1 MWSSRVRAR
10 TVKGQVHCKLAKL
23 VLFTAGLFL
32 SLSFV
37 CFAQD
42 SGNPADTAPADQA
55 QKVKTPPDP
64 TIESRIQADEADQSE
79 VVRERKFTSWNQYE
93 GKYITARAGAGFLVD
108 FNAFAQNE
116 ESKDQLSVS
125 PGFKIRDFRFLLAGK
140 FPEFERSVTY
150 SFGIMWDAP
159 TRSWLIRQ
167 TGVMIA
173 LSKTWGNLFIGRTKE
188 GFSLNKV
195 MTGYDGWTM
204 ERFTMNDATVP
215 LLADGFKWLGY
226 LPKYGFMWNVG
237 YYNDIFSK
245 GQSFS
250 SYSSQEVAR
259 LAWLPIR
266 GVSNT
271 HSLLHLGI
279 NLRYGKPVDNALR
292 LRSRPEAFLAPYFV
306 DTGKFP
312 ATSTFMTGPEVYYRR
327 RNWLF
332 GGEYWI
338 QKVSSP
344 STRNPLFNGGDV
356 AATWVITGE
365 TRTYNTIGGF
375 FRAVIPQRPVFSG
388 GPGAWELVSRYSYI
402 NLDSGPI
409 SGGRFGRFTEQ
420 LNWYLSQY
428 VRLEF
433 NYGYGHLDRF
443 QLRGNTQFFQSR
455 IQLQL

>member
-1 MWSSRVRAR
+1 MRPC
-10 TVKGQVHCKLAKL
+10 TIKGLGKLAKL
-23 VLFTAGLFL
+23 GLFTAGLLL
-32 SLSFV
+32 SLSLAGV
-37 CFAQD
+37 AQD
-42 SGNPADTAPADQA
+42 SNGNSAGAAPAGQP
-55 QKVKTPPDP
+55 QKLKTPPDP
-64 TIESRIQADEADQSE
+64 TIENAIQADEADESE
-79 VVRERKFTSWNQYE
+79 IVPERKFTSWNQYE
-93 GKYITARAGAGFLVD
+93 GKYITARAGAGLLVD
-108 FNAFAQNE
+108 FVAFAQDQK
-116 ESKDQLSVS
+116 SKDQESLS
-125 PGFKIRDFRFLLAGK
+125 PGFKLRDFRFLLTGK

-167 TGVMIA
+167 TGVMVA
-173 LSKTWGNLFIGRTKE
+173 LSKTWGSLFIGRTKE
-188 GFSLNKV
+188 GYSLNKV

-204 ERFTMNDATVP
+204 ERSPMNDATVL
-215 LLADGFKWLGY
+215 LLADGVKWLGY

-266 GVSNT
+266 AVSDT

-292 LRSRPEAFLAPYFV
+292 LRSRPEAFPAPYFV

-312 ATSTFMTGPEVYYRR
+312 ATATFMTGPEVYYRR

-332 GGEYWI
+332 GSEYWI

-344 STRNPLFNGGDV
+344 STHNPFFNGGDV
-356 AATWVITGE
+356 VATWIITGE
-365 TRTYNTIGGF
+365 TRTYNTVGGF
-375 FRAVIPQRPVFSG
+375 FRAVIPQRPVFSA
-388 GPGAWELVSRYSYI
+388 GPGAWELVSHYSYT
-402 NLDSGPI
+402 NLDGGTI
-409 SGGRFGRFTEQ
+409 RGGRFGRFTEQ

-433 NYGYGHLDRF
+433 NYGYGRLDRF
-443 QLRGNTQFFQSR
+443 GLRGNTQFFQSR
-455 IQLQL
+455 IQLQM

>member
-1 MWSSRVRAR
+1 VMPC
-10 TVKGQVHCKLAKL
+10 TVKGVVNAQFIKLELFAAWL
-23 VLFTAGLFL
+23 VLLLA
-32 SLSFV
+32 SFA

-42 SGNPADTAPADQA
+42 EDTNPVGSDPKDQP
-55 QKVKTPPDP
+55 QKVQTPTDP
-64 TIESRIQADEADQSE
+64 TIQSTIEADEGDASQ
-79 VVRERKFTSWNQYE
+79 VVPERQFSSWNQYE
-93 GKYITARAGAGFLVD
+93 GKYFTARAGGGFLYD
-108 FNAFAQNE
+108 TAAYAQDTQ
-116 ESKDQLSVS
+116 SKEQFPLEFSY
-125 PGFKIRDFRFLLAGK
+125 KIRDFRFLLAGK
-140 FPEFERSVTY
+140 FPEFKRSVTY
-150 SFGIMWDAP
+150 SFGIMHDAP

-167 TGVMIA
+167 TGVMVA
-173 LSKTWGNLFIGRTKE
+173 LSEKWGHLFIGRTKE

-204 ERFTMNDATVP
+204 ERSPMNDATVP

-226 LPKYGFMWNVG
+226 LPTYGLMWNVG

-266 GVSNT
+266 AVSET

-279 NLRYGKPVDNALR
+279 NVRYGKPAEDKLQ
-292 LRSRPEAFLAPYFV
+292 LRSRPEAFPAPYFV
-306 DTGKFP
+306 DTGKFA
-312 ATSTFMTGPEVYYRR
+312 ATATFMAGPEVYYRR

-332 GGEYWI
+332 GSEYWI
-338 QKVSSP
+338 EKVKSP
-344 STRNPLFNGGDV
+344 STHNPLFNGGDI
-356 AATWVITGE
+356 AATWIITGE
-365 TRTYNTIGGF
+365 TRSYNTVGGF
-375 FRAVIPQRPVFSG
+375 FRAVLPARPVFQG

-402 NLDSGPI
+402 NLDSGTL
-409 SGGRFGRFTEQ
+409 SGGRFSRFSEQ
-420 LNWYLSQY
+420 LNWYLSGN

-443 QLRGNTQFFQSR
+443 DLRGNTQFFQSR

>member
-1 MWSSRVRAR
+1 MASVLMNTRLME
-10 TVKGQVHCKLAKL
+10 LA
-23 VLFTAGLFL
+23 LFTAASALL
-32 SLSFV
+32 SASIV
-37 CFAQD
+37 CFAQGTD
-42 SGNPADTAPADQA
+42 SGSSDSSSNDKA
-55 QKVKTPPDP
+55 KVVKTPPDP
-64 TIESRIQADEADQSE
+64 TIESTIQADEGDASE
-79 VVRERKFTSWNQYE
+79 IVPERKFSSWNQYE
-93 GKYITARAGAGFLVD
+93 GKYITARIGGGFLVD
-108 FNAFAQNE
+108 YSSFAQDR
-116 ESKDQLSVS
+116 ESKEQFSLS
-125 PGFKIRDFRFLLAGK
+125 PGFKLRDFRFLASGK

-150 SFGIMWDAP
+150 SFGIMYDAS
-159 TRSWLIRQ
+159 TSSWLIRQ
-167 TGVMIA
+167 TGIMIA
-173 LSKTWGNLFIGRTKE
+173 LSKTLGSLFIGRTKE

-204 ERFTMNDATVP
+204 ERATMNDATVP

-226 LPKYGFMWNVG
+226 LPKHGFMWNLG

-259 LAWLPIR
+259 LAWLPVR
-266 GVSNT
+266 AVSDT

-292 LRSRPEAFLAPYFV
+292 LRSRPEDFLAPYFL

-332 GGEYWI
+332 GSEYWI
-338 QKVSSP
+338 EKVSSP
-344 STRNPLFNGGDV
+344 STRNPFFNGGDV
-356 AATWVITGE
+356 AVTWVLTGE
-365 TRTYNTIGGF
+365 TRTYNTVGGF
-375 FRAVIPQRPVFSG
+375 FRAVIPERPVFSG
-388 GPGAWELVSRYSYI
+388 GLGAWELVSRYSYT
-402 NLDSGPI
+402 NLVSGPI
-409 SGGRFGRFTEQ
+409 NGGRFGRFTEQ

-428 VRLEF
+428 ARLEF

-443 QLRGNTQFFQSR
+443 DLRGNTQFFQSR

>member
-1 MWSSRVRAR
+1 M
-10 TVKGQVHCKLAKL
+10 KLTNATIAKL
-23 VLFTAGLFL
+23 VLLPVALAVLGV
-32 SLSFV
+32 SIPS
-37 CFAQD
+37 FAQD
-42 SGNPADTAPADQA
+42 TDDAASPASNNQA
-55 QKVKTPPDP
+55 KAVKTPSDP
-64 TIESRIQADEADQSE
+64 TIETTIQADEADESE
-79 VVRERKFTSWNQYE
+79 MVRERKFTSWNQYE
-93 GKYITARAGAGFLVD
+93 GKHITARFGGGLLFDTTAYSQD
-108 FNAFAQNE
+108 QQ
-116 ESKDQLSVS
+116 SKEQFPLEFSY
-125 PGFKIRDFRFLLAGK
+125 KIRDFRFLAAGK

-150 SFGIMWDAP
+150 SFGIMYDAP

-173 LSKTWGNLFIGRTKE
+173 LSETWGHLFIGRTKE

-204 ERFTMNDATVP
+204 ERSPMNDATVP

-226 LPKYGFMWNVG
+226 LPKHGFMWNVG

-266 GVSNT
+266 AVSDT
-271 HSLLHLGI
+271 HSLLHLGM
-279 NLRYGKPVDNALR
+279 NFRYGKPVENALR

-332 GGEYWI
+332 GSEYWI

-344 STRNPLFNGGDV
+344 STRNPFFSGGDV
-356 AATWVITGE
+356 VATWVITGE
-365 TRTYNTIGGF
+365 TRTYNTVGGF

-388 GPGAWELVSRYSYI
+388 GPGAWELVSHYSYI

-420 LNWYLSQY
+420 LNWYWSQY
-428 VRLEF
+428 VRLEL

-443 QLRGNTQFFQSR
+443 GLRGNTQFFQSR

>member
-1 MWSSRVRAR
+1 VWPRKVNGV
-10 TVKGQVHCKLAKL
+10 TLVQLTLFVGWL
-23 VLFTAGLFL
+23 VLLQGPI
-32 SLSFV
+32 S

-42 SGNPADTAPADQA
+42 DEDNHPADPVPQA
-55 QKVKTPPDP
+55 QAKAATTLSDP
-64 TIESRIQADEADQSE
+64 TIQNTIQADEADDSE
-79 VVRERKFTSWNQYE
+79 VAPERRFSSWNQYE
-93 GKYITARAGAGFLVD
+93 GKYFTARAGGGFLYD
-108 FNAFAQNE
+108 TTAYAQDRQ
-116 ESKDQLSVS
+116 SKKQFPLEFSY
-125 PGFKIRDFRFLLAGK
+125 KIRDFRLLLAGK
-140 FPEFERSVTY
+140 FPEFKRSVTY
-150 SFGIMWDAP
+150 SFGIMYDAP

-167 TGVMIA
+167 TGIMIA
-173 LSKTWGNLFIGRTKE
+173 LSEKWGNLFIGRTKE

-204 ERFTMNDATVP
+204 ERATINDATVP
-215 LLADGFKWLGY
+215 ILADGIKWLGY
-226 LPKYGFMWNVG
+226 LPKYGFMWNIG

-266 GVSNT
+266 AVSDT

-279 NLRYGKPVDNALR
+279 NLRYGKPTENALR
-292 LRSRPEAFLAPYFV
+292 LRSRPEAFPAPFFV

-332 GGEYWI
+332 GSEYWI
-338 QKVSSP
+338 QKVSSS
-344 STRNPLFNGGDV
+344 STRNPFFSGGDV
-356 AATWVITGE
+356 AAVWVITGE
-365 TRTYNTIGGF
+365 TRTYNTVGGF
-375 FRAVIPQRPVFSG
+375 FRAVIPKKPVFSG

-420 LNWYLSQY
+420 LNWYLSRY
-428 VRLEF
+428 VRLEL

-443 QLRGNTQFFQSR
+443 GLRGNTQFFQTR

>member
-1 MWSSRVRAR
+1 VWPRKVNG
-10 TVKGQVHCKLAKL
+10 VKFVQLTLLFVAGV
-23 VLFTAGLFL
+23 VLLQAPIF
-32 SLSFV
+32 

-42 SGNPADTAPADQA
+42 DKDKDSADPVPQA
-55 QKVKTPPDP
+55 QAKAVTPFTDP
-64 TIESRIQADEADQSE
+64 TIQNTIQADEGDDSE
-79 VVRERKFTSWNQYE
+79 VVPERKFTSWNQYE
-93 GKYITARAGAGFLVD
+93 GKYFTARAGGGFLYD
-108 FNAFAQNE
+108 TTAYAQDRQ
-116 ESKDQLSVS
+116 SKKQFPLEFSY
-125 PGFKIRDFRFLLAGK
+125 KIRDFRLLLAGK
-140 FPEFERSVTY
+140 FPEFKRSVTY
-150 SFGIMWDAP
+150 SFGIMYDAP

-167 TGVMIA
+167 TGIMIA
-173 LSKTWGNLFIGRTKE
+173 LSEKWGNLFIGRTKE

-204 ERFTMNDATVP
+204 ERATINDATVP

-266 GVSNT
+266 AVSDT

-279 NLRYGKPVDNALR
+279 NLRYGKPTDNALR
-292 LRSRPEAFLAPYFV
+292 LRSRPEAFPAPFFV

-332 GGEYWI
+332 GSEYWI
-338 QKVSSP
+338 QKVSS
-344 STRNPLFNGGDV
+344 SATRNPFFSGGDV
-356 AATWVITGE
+356 AAVWVITGE
-365 TRTYNTIGGF
+365 IRTYNTVGGF
-375 FRAVIPQRPVFSG
+375 FRALIPKKSVFSG

-420 LNWYLSQY
+420 LNWYLSRY
-428 VRLEF
+428 VRLEL

-443 QLRGNTQFFQSR
+443 GLSGNTQFFQTR

>member
-1 MWSSRVRAR
+1 MRQRRADGLVDR
-10 TVKGQVHCKLAKL
+10 KLAKL
-23 VLFTAGLFL
+23 VLFTAWLFL

-37 CFAQD
+37 SFAQD
-42 SGNPADTAPADQA
+42 SGGNSADADPPGQP
-55 QKVKTPPDP
+55 QKLNTPSDP
-64 TIESRIQADEADQSE
+64 TIESTIQADEGDESE
-79 VVRERKFTSWNQYE
+79 VVRERQFTSWNQYE
-93 GKYITARAGAGFLVD
+93 GKHITARAGGGFLVD
-108 FNAFAQNE
+108 FVAFAQDQ
-116 ESKDQLSVS
+116 ESKEQFSLS
-125 PGFKIRDFRFLLAGK
+125 PGFKLRDFRFLLAGK
-140 FPEFERSVTY
+140 FPDFDRSVTY

-167 TGVMIA
+167 TGIMIA
-173 LSKTWGNLFIGRTKE
+173 LSNTWGSLFIGRTKE

-204 ERFTMNDATVP
+204 ERAPMNDATVP
-215 LLADGFKWLGY
+215 LLADGFKWMGY
-226 LPKYGFMWNVG
+226 LPKHGFMWNLG

-266 GVSNT
+266 AVSDT

-292 LRSRPEAFLAPYFV
+292 LRSRPEAFPAPYFV

-312 ATSTFMTGPEVYYRR
+312 ATSTFMAGPEVYYRH

-332 GGEYWI
+332 GSEYWV

-344 STRNPLFNGGDV
+344 SMRNPFFNGGDV
-356 AATWVITGE
+356 AVTWVITGE
-365 TRTYNTIGGF
+365 TRTYNTVGGF
-375 FRAVIPQRPVFSG
+375 FRAVIPQRPVFNG
-388 GPGAWELVSRYSYI
+388 GPGAWELVSRFSYI

-409 SGGRFGRFTEQ
+409 SGGRFGRFSEQ
-420 LNWYLSQY
+420 LNWYLSRY
-428 VRLEF
+428 VRMEF
-433 NYGYGHLDRF
+433 NYGYGRLGRF
-443 QLRGNTQFFQSR
+443 DLKGNTQFFQSR

>member
-1 MWSSRVRAR
+1 VWPRKVNGV
-10 TVKGQVHCKLAKL
+10 TLVQLTLFVGWL
-23 VLFTAGLFL
+23 VLLQAPI
-32 SLSFV
+32 S

-42 SGNPADTAPADQA
+42 DEDNHPADPVPQA
-55 QKVKTPPDP
+55 QAKAATTLSDP
-64 TIESRIQADEADQSE
+64 TIQNTIQADEADDSE
-79 VVRERKFTSWNQYE
+79 VVPERRFSSWNQYE
-93 GKYITARAGAGFLVD
+93 GKYFTARAGGGFLYD
-108 FNAFAQNE
+108 TTAYAQDRQ
-116 ESKDQLSVS
+116 SKKQFPLEFSY
-125 PGFKIRDFRFLLAGK
+125 KIRDFRLLLAGK
-140 FPEFERSVTY
+140 FPEFKRSVTY
-150 SFGIMWDAP
+150 SFGIMYDAP

-167 TGVMIA
+167 TGIMIA
-173 LSKTWGNLFIGRTKE
+173 LSEKWGNLFIGRTKE

-204 ERFTMNDATVP
+204 ERATINDATVP
-215 LLADGFKWLGY
+215 ILADGIKWLGY
-226 LPKYGFMWNVG
+226 LPKYGFMWNIG

-266 GVSNT
+266 AVSDT

-279 NLRYGKPVDNALR
+279 NLRYGKPTENALR
-292 LRSRPEAFLAPYFV
+292 LRSRPEAFPAPFFV

-332 GGEYWI
+332 GSEYWI
-338 QKVSSP
+338 QKVSSS
-344 STRNPLFNGGDV
+344 STRNPFFSGGDV
-356 AATWVITGE
+356 AAVWVITGE
-365 TRTYNTIGGF
+365 TRTYNTVGGF
-375 FRAVIPQRPVFSG
+375 FRAVIPKKPVFSG

-420 LNWYLSQY
+420 LNWYLSRY
-428 VRLEF
+428 VRLEL

-443 QLRGNTQFFQSR
+443 GLRGNTQFFQTR